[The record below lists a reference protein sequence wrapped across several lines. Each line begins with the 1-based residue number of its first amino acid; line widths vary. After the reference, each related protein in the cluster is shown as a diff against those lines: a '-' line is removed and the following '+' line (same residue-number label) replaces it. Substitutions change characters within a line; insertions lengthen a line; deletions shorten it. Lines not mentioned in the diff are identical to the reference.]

1 MQLWWEDAWWEAT
14 LLEELALQGDGEG
27 QGERAEPPARA
38 RVRLRGAA
46 ALVGAPQS
54 VVCGQLRPA
63 WEWRLVE
70 GAQGYGEWVAPCIAP
85 VGVVAAGKPDG
96 GTPPPCSFELELLRP
111 HGAPL
116 APHRPSRVPE
126 RRSYFRREL
135 LLFSRECGRH
145 DRGGRVD
152 CAHVLH
158 NDKSL

>member
-1 MQLWWEDAWWEAT
+1 MPWPVGEGVQLWWEDAWWEAT

-85 VGVVAAGKPDG
+85 VGVVAAGEPDG
-96 GTPPPCSFELELLRP
+96 GIPPP
-111 HGAPL
+111 
-116 APHRPSRVPE
+116 
-126 RRSYFRREL
+126 
-135 LLFSRECGRH
+135 
-145 DRGGRVD
+145 
-152 CAHVLH
+152 
-158 NDKSL
+158 